1 VALNLKAETPKRPIA
16 WGFCFG
22 NFGRGCDSASHSVA
36 IRIAA
41 AGARCRR
48 YLVGLRR
55 FAFRLGLICAAY
67 AFCMGQSYSGFG
79 MSVKTIE
86 NLLKVMR
93 EQVSQKD
100 INHTVILAMDEIIR
114 EVRRLDIEIRNAKR
128 TVNRRF

>member
-1 VALNLKAETPKRPIA
+1 
-16 WGFCFG
+16 
-22 NFGRGCDSASHSVA
+22 
-36 IRIAA
+36 
-41 AGARCRR
+41 
-48 YLVGLRR
+48 
-55 FAFRLGLICAAY
+55 
-67 AFCMGQSYSGFG
+67 MGQSYSGFG

>member
-1 VALNLKAETPKRPIA
+1 
-16 WGFCFG
+16 
-22 NFGRGCDSASHSVA
+22 
-36 IRIAA
+36 
-41 AGARCRR
+41 
-48 YLVGLRR
+48 
-55 FAFRLGLICAAY
+55 
-67 AFCMGQSYSGFG
+67 MGQSYSGLG